1 MHTAQTANYFLEL
14 AKCWPQYICRAE
26 KHTALYT
33 RTHMHTPTVFGHP
46 TPPLDTSSHTNCS
59 GLTIH
64 FCRWQS
70 QKGGTPGGV
79 LSYCSQPSAKHTAQ
93 SSVNTAA
100 KMGQWCHWE
109 EREKSAESEKQR
121 ERERGR
127 EILVRQQ
134 SQTGLLLFSS
144 GRGTLATSQSFLNY
158 WDMFQYYPHWLC
170 SGQALILH
178 KLHW

>member
-14 AKCWPQYICRAE
+14 AKCWPWYICRAE

-70 QKGGTPGGV
+70 QRGGTPGGV

-121 ERERGR
+121 ERARERDFGPSAESNR
-127 EILVRQQ
+127 APPVLFRQGHSGHVQKLSKLLGHVPIL
-134 SQTGLLLFSS
+134 S
-144 GRGTLATSQSFLNY
+144 TLTL
-158 WDMFQYYPHWLC
+158 
-170 SGQALILH
+170 
-178 KLHW
+178 